1 MDKNYRLPTH
11 LKPFYYEIY
20 LKANFNIF
28 TQPQFYEGHVRIN
41 FTCLNNT
48 SKLVLHKAKD
58 LQILNDTL
66 ELLSLTAQVPSFK
79 SIANLTWFFD
89 ERLEFLVFDLE
100 NDVFIKNN
108 NYSIKIGFKRFFKD
122 DNSNLG
128 FYRSFYIDPNG
139 TKRFVPLKKI
149 GFNLL

>member
-1 MDKNYRLPTH
+1 
-11 LKPFYYEIY
+11 
-20 LKANFNIF
+20 
-28 TQPQFYEGHVRIN
+28 
-41 FTCLNNT
+41 
-48 SKLVLHKAKD
+48 VLHKTKD

-66 ELLSLTAQVPSFK
+66 ELLSLTQQVPSLK

-108 NYSIKIGFKRFFKD
+108 NYSIKIGFKRFFID

-128 FYRSFYIDPNG
+128 FYRSFYIDSNG
-139 TKRFVPLKKI
+139 TKRFVPFLKKLVSTYCN
-149 GFNLL
+149 FRYEL